1 MALEII
7 GAGFGRTGT
16 LSLKHALEQLGF
28 DKCHH
33 MMEVFSNP
41 DQAPQ
46 FLAAAQGKPVDWD
59 RVFTGYKA
67 MVDWP
72 GCHFWREL
80 MAHYP
85 RAKVILSVRS
95 PESWY
100 ASASET
106 IFRAMN
112 MMTTGEV
119 PPALKA
125 QRDMAREIVV
135 NQTFG
140 GRLDDPEHCIRIYEA
155 NVQRVQQEVPAGRLL
170 VFEAAQGWAPL
181 CAFLGVPVPAT
192 EYPRI
197 NTRDEFLQR
206 MSMSRPAGPT
216 GSEPGRAQH

>member
-1 MALEII
+1 MALQVI

-28 DKCHH
+28 SKCHH
-33 MMEVFSNP
+33 MMEVFANP
-41 DQAPQ
+41 GQAAQ
-46 FLAAAQGKPVDWD
+46 FLAAAQGRAVDWD
-59 RVFTGYKA
+59 ALFDGYRA

-72 GCHFWREL
+72 GCHFWKEL

-85 RAKVILSVRS
+85 AAKVILSVRS

-112 MMTTGEV
+112 MSAGTQV
-119 PPALKA
+119 PPEVAS
-125 QRDMAREIVV
+125 QREMAREIVV

-140 GRLDDPEHCIRIYEA
+140 GRLDDREYCIRIYEEHVA
-155 NVQRVQQEVPAGRLL
+155 RVQREVPPGRLL

-181 CAFLGVPVPAT
+181 CGFLGVPEPAT
-192 EYPRI
+192 PYPRI
-197 NTRDEFLQR
+197 NTRDEFLERILGQ
-206 MSMSRPAGPT
+206 
-216 GSEPGRAQH
+216 RAQGGAETRH

>member
-1 MALEII
+1 MALDII

-59 RVFTGYKA
+59 DLFTGYRA

-95 PESWY
+95 AESWY

-106 IFRAMN
+106 IFRAMS
-112 MMTTGEV
+112 MMSGGAV
-119 PPALKA
+119 PPAIA
-125 QRDMAREIVV
+125 VQREMAREIVV

-140 GRLDDPEHCIRIYEA
+140 GRIDDRDHCISVYEA
-155 NVQRVQQEVPAGRLL
+155 HIQRVQHDVPAGRLL
-170 VFEAAQGWAPL
+170 MFEAAQGWAPL
-181 CAFLGVPVPAT
+181 CSFLGVPVPST
-192 EYPRI
+192 DYPRV
-197 NTRDEFLQR
+197 NTRDDFLQR
-206 MSMSRPAGPT
+206 MSTLRPA
-216 GSEPGRAQH
+216 EPGSTQH